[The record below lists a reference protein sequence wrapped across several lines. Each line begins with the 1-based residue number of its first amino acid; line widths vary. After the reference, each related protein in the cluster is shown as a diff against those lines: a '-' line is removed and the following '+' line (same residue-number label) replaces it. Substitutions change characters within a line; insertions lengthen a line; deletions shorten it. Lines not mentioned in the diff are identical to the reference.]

1 MMKLEHVAITV
12 SNDKELDNFYH
23 DIFGF
28 ELIKKFELNKELS
41 EKIFGIS
48 EITPVCLIQ
57 KEDLT
62 LEIFISTK
70 ISTPKYNHIC
80 ISIEN
85 REEIY
90 KKAVE
95 KDYDCIC
102 IKRDRSD
109 LIFIKDSK
117 CYVVGIK
124 SGPYW
129 GNSDQINR
137 MKRNFKKARHTLKKE
152 GTRNRIV
159 CVNGCMYG
167 KDNKPYKKDKKDREQ
182 NYYKYCG
189 QEFWYLISGN
199 KQLYKDIIKPLDKQ
213 VKKRDERFQNL
224 YGQKVNQLTQEFLL
238 EFCDNGIINWNKL
251 IEFVSKKSN

>member
-1 MMKLEHVAITV
+1 MPYLSYKKIEKYIENNVVNPFYQNRFSKLKSLKLNDILKRKNPYLFKVKNITTASDLV
-12 SNDKELDNFYH
+12 KQILEAFLSSREETVFGEL
-23 DIFGF
+23 
-28 ELIKKFELNKELS
+28 L
-41 EKIFGIS
+41 
-48 EITPVCLIQ
+48 
-57 KEDLT
+57 EDLAIYICSHSYNG
-62 LEIFISTK
+62 EK
-70 ISTPKYNHIC
+70 AKQGKYP
-80 ISIEN
+80 S
-85 REEIY
+85 
-90 KKAVE
+90 V
-95 KDYDCIC
+95 
-102 IKRDRSD
+102 D